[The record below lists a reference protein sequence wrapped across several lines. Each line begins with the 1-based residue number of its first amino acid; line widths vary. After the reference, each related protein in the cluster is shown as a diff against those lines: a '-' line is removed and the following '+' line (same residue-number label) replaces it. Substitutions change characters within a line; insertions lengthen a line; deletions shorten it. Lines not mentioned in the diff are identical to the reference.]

1 MEIVAARAIE
11 DDAEFV
17 DKSKVAAIADEGD
30 GRAFGDVDADA
41 IGQDALHTGGLHPGN
56 LFDFTA
62 SGVERNAENASAT
75 IFVERSEY
83 RFSRDDMVAGDFDLL
98 GFAQKN
104 FGRVEQKISGDVTD
118 NSEIGSN
125 HGSNKNSP

>member
-56 LFDFTA
+56 LCDFTA
-62 SGVERNAENASAT
+62 TGVERNAENASAT
-75 IFVERSEY
+75 IFVERSED
-83 RFSRDDMVAGDFDLL
+83 RFSLDSVGSRDFELL
-98 GFAQKN
+98 RLEEKN
-104 FGRVEQKISGDVTD
+104 VVTVD
-118 NSEIGSN
+118 QEVSADANAVSETI
-125 HGSNKNSP
+125 NSPGGR